1 MTPRISNKSLVSLVG
16 ARFIVPVLPGRAV
29 PLVPKCNDQRALSC
43 LSLLP
48 ALALLSARLESA
60 QPASAAKV
68 SASTST
74 PRAMSSGE
82 AYSSGRWLY
91 PPRQGINNIA
101 TGAMR
106 DIKSE
111 S

>member
-1 MTPRISNKSLVSLVG
+1 MSPQIRNKSLVSLVG
-16 ARFIVPVLPGRAV
+16 ARFIVPILPRRVVSVIPG
-29 PLVPKCNDQRALSC
+29 CIDQRALSC

-48 ALALLSARLESA
+48 ALAFLNASLESA
-60 QPASAAKV
+60 QSARAAKV

-91 PPRQGINNIA
+91 PPRQGINSIA

-106 DIKSE
+106 AIKSE

>member
-1 MTPRISNKSLVSLVG
+1 MIPRIPNKFLVSLVG

-29 PLVPKCNDQRALSC
+29 PVVPRCTDQRALSF
-43 LSLLP
+43 LSLLLT
-48 ALALLSARLESA
+48 LALLSARLESA

-91 PPRQGINNIA
+91 PLRQGINNIA
-101 TGAMR
+101 TGATR